1 MKVHQLIAALK
12 DMDQDLDVQFAY
24 RFGDHWRT
32 VVAAKV
38 SEVDEGL
45 VSYSEYHQMDQVEDS
60 DERQDDL
67 DVRKAVII
75 R

>member
-24 RFGDHWRT
+24 SFGDYWRT

-38 SEVDEGL
+38 SEVGEGL
-45 VSYSEYHQMDQVEDS
+45 VAYSEYHRMDQVEDS